1 MNPLERFASPRQWMA
16 LYYRD
21 NESFLAGESQD
32 YQPPT
37 WDRPASLV
45 GAMCTRPFRDSLS
58 CLAASDSAVA
68 ARFLA
73 RGKWILDQ
81 ALPRFGNDHSRDLID
96 LDRPRIALASRL
108 GAVLAPDVFGE
119 PWSIP
124 FDAFRRYI
132 EADGRLLEET
142 NAGRVLWA
150 LDAVLEGEAAE
161 YDAARSLKVRS
172 HRDLRDEMALVPSL
186 WDLSRDPQHPQW
198 AEYERIL
205 ARWLNP
211 LLRTTSY
218 ASNFQDMMAGLL
230 ALIWAKSRLGRLDRE
245 TLLATYFGET
255 LSIPVPVE

>member
-1 MNPLERFASPRQWMA
+1 MTQSAGHESPRHWMAAYFRKNSASLEGRSRGREAIDWRNPSALPGVICLGPIADAIISFGAREPVAAGRFLERGDWVLHQAVDLFGEASD
-16 LYYRD
+16 RD
-21 NESFLAGESQD
+21 AIDF
-32 YQPPT
+32 
-37 WDRPASLV
+37 DRP
-45 GAMCTRPFRDSLS
+45 C
-58 CLAASDSAVA
+58 
-68 ARFLA
+68 
-73 RGKWILDQ
+73 
-81 ALPRFGNDHSRDLID
+81 
-96 LDRPRIALASRL
+96 IALASRL

-119 PWSIP
+119 PWPVP